1 MLYLIPSIFNE
12 IEVIWR
18 KATNLL
24 LLFCFYFLLFWM
36 ATIFSCISFLLFYFF
51 DIVIQDLKICL
62 SLNLIHSVLN
72 EMEVIWRK
80 NCVFVLL
87 FWFSFCFF
95 ERPNVYYFFSENLI
109 LDLKSCLFYLIHSVL
124 NKMEVIWRKNGVFVL
139 LFCFSFCFFERPNV
153 YYFFLKI

>member
-18 KATNLL
+18 TATNLL

-36 ATIFSCISFLLFYFF
+36 ATICSCISFLLFYFF

-87 FWFSFCFF
+87 F
-95 ERPNVYYFFSENLI
+95 
-109 LDLKSCLFYLIHSVL
+109 
-124 NKMEVIWRKNGVFVL
+124 
-139 LFCFSFCFFERPNV
+139 CFSFCFFERPNV
-153 YYFFLKI
+153 YYFFWKFNLGFEIMFVLSNPQCPRRDQSNLKKDHYVILNPVCFIWSR

>member
-95 ERPNVYYFFSENLI
+95 ERPNVYYFFLKINLGFEI
-109 LDLKSCLFYLIHSVL
+109 
-124 NKMEVIWRKNGVFVL
+124 MFVL
-139 LFCFSFCFFERPNV
+139 SNPQCPQRDRGNLKKKLCFCFAFLLLFLLFWKAKCIL
-153 YYFFLKI
+153 FFLKI